1 MSNLPKLHAA
11 MRFCRRE
18 HAQLRASQLELLL
31 TIQLKPGQTQ
41 SELATDCSL
50 TPSAVSRAVDVMGSK
65 GRSDNKGQ
73 VAMQWVETHDN
84 PHDERIKQVYLT
96 QKGSEFLHLLEM
108 ITYGSTVPE

>member
-1 MSNLPKLHAA
+1 MSNLSKLHAA

-31 TIQLKPGQTQ
+31 AIALKPGQTQ

-50 TPSAVSRAVDVMGSK
+50 TLSAVSRAVDVLGSK
-65 GRSDNKGQ
+65 GRSDQISN
-73 VAMQWVETHDN
+73 ATMHWIETRDN

-96 QKGSEFLHLLEM
+96 KKGTDFLHLLEM
-108 ITYGSTVPE
+108 ISYGGTVSE